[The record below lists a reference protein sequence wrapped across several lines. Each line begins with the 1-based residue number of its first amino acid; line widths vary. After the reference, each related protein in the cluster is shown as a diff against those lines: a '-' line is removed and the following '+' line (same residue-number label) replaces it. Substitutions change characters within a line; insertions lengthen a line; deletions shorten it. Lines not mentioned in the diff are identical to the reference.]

1 MTWLALRPAAFAR
14 APPFGLTCRPGL
26 RSYSAAA
33 AAAGVPD
40 PLRILF
46 CGSDDFSC
54 AALDALDAERR
65 RNPGLIESL
74 DVVVRPGKLS
84 GRGMKKIREVPL
96 KSLAEKLELPIHE
109 RDTFT
114 GWQPPKGINL
124 IVAVSFGL
132 FVPPRLLNQAKYGGL
147 NLHPSFLPDFRG
159 PAPLQHTLL
168 QRRTHTG
175 VTLQTLH
182 PKSFDHGAVVSYTPP
197 IPIPENCTT
206 RNLHDLVTPLAAE
219 TLVDSLQRGLHVP
232 PVNDIGWR
240 PTPEELA
247 RQPLTHAPKVTS
259 HDRQMDWRSW
269 SADEV
274 LLRRRVLGPVWCAA
288 FHHDS
293 QTVKRVQ
300 FGDAEV
306 VEPPHL
312 MKQYQQRCALRRENK
327 LASDDFPDEV
337 RDVRMVS
344 WVWMPRGK
352 TEEPESWE
360 PSFTPYFLDEDGKSI
375 LIATPGG
382 EGCLKLSTVTVEGG
396 RPRAAA
402 AVVGDFSEV
411 VKDED
416 DGHGPGQ
423 KGGDWLSWVVTAI
436 VALILGG

>member
-1 MTWLALRPAAFAR
+1 M
-14 APPFGLTCRPGL
+14 
-26 RSYSAAA
+26 
-33 AAAGVPD
+33 
-40 PLRILF
+40 
-46 CGSDDFSC
+46 
-54 AALDALDAERR
+54 
-65 RNPGLIESL
+65 
-74 DVVVRPGKLS
+74 
-84 GRGMKKIREVPL
+84 
-96 KSLAEKLELPIHE
+96 
-109 RDTFT
+109 
-114 GWQPPKGINL
+114 
-124 IVAVSFGL
+124 
-132 FVPPRLLNQAKYGGL
+132 
-147 NLHPSFLPDFRG
+147 
-159 PAPLQHTLL
+159 
-168 QRRTHTG
+168 
-175 VTLQTLH
+175 
-182 PKSFDHGAVVSYTPP
+182 
-197 IPIPENCTT
+197 
-206 RNLHDLVTPLAAE
+206 
-219 TLVDSLQRGLHVP
+219 P

-306 VEPPHL
+306 VERPHL

-360 PSFTPYFLDEDGKSI
+360 LSFTPYFLDEDGKSI

-423 KGGDWLSWVVTAI
+423 KGGDWLSWVGTAI